1 MCGFIQ
7 STFVTV
13 PVNVIGLFRSNSADT
28 AWCANAGIAA
38 ASRAEPKMKTPMRFR
53 AIDPPINLNIAIET
67 RLLTPVPLKSS
78 PLSPDLLQR
87 LLLAVRER
95 RLTIQHEHQQLGR
108 DRWRTRR
115 RYRRGSGC

>member
-28 AWCANAGIAA
+28 AWCANAGTSA
-38 ASRAEPKMKTPMRFR
+38 ASRAEPKMKTPTRFR

-78 PLSPDLLQR
+78 PLIPDLLQSYCW
-87 LLLAVRER
+87 LF
-95 RLTIQHEHQQLGR
+95 
-108 DRWRTRR
+108 
-115 RYRRGSGC
+115 GSGALPSSTNTSNLGATGGGPGGGPAG